1 MAHKNNKGFSLIE
14 IVIAMAV
21 LTLLLTPIIKQFAQ
35 TMKVSRMAKEQQY
48 VNEEAIFA
56 LEEAQVTSETELVA
70 NYTSFAVANPDVT
83 FATSTDSVS
92 CTLVT
97 TSGSEIE
104 IVDEKENAVT
114 DNKVNYTVNS
124 YALNHIEVGPKNE
137 IYNKVISVDN
147 LATQIRGYKTS
158 VEKKG
163 LKIKYNMTS
172 AEVPEGYTLTSEG
185 SAVKTDGNGNVISV
199 VVEETNYVG
208 NPNSTNLGNMQN
220 LDYETVA
227 MITGSAS
234 NFDDT
239 AERAMYADAMDELKE
254 ANYEAWETH
263 IKHSE
268 GDGPLFQS
276 GTAFNREKLTKIYID
291 EVNKASGDK
300 SYIVKVDVYYYY
312 SFKLAEMS
320 EAVTG
325 TVSYNVFAQE
335 FDTVKCPDIYF
346 EYQPFIAELSN
357 SGGVHSVQYA
367 DNDYILIDNYV
378 DDVKLYIYKPFLDA
392 VNVADGKTE
401 ADYTKEDSYLYQS
414 YKYNSDEGVN
424 AYELVKTKINVA
436 SANNTVKEVDIYT
449 NLDVEDKGVASQFF
463 VDASAFNNF
472 SFVFSDKVA
481 DDASLASADKQS
493 YTRSKIMSIDQDT
506 RYNDRLRTVTV
517 SMIPVKL
524 TSTENP
530 DGSTSVTESVR
541 DNANTVTLTGAKG
554 EK

>member
-35 TMKVSRMAKEQQY
+35 TMRVSRLAKEQQY

-56 LEEAQVTSETELVA
+56 LEEAQVTSKDELIA
-70 NYTSFAVANPDVT
+70 NYTAIAATNPDVT
-83 FATSTDSVS
+83 FATSSDPVA

-97 TSGSEIE
+97 TSGNEIDL
-104 IVDEKENAVT
+104 VDEKENAVT
-114 DNKVNYTVNS
+114 DNKVNYTVES
-124 YALNHIEVGPKNE
+124 YVLKHIEVGPENDL
-137 IYNKVISVDN
+137 YNKVISVDN

-158 VEKKG
+158 VDKKG

-172 AEVPEGYTLTSEG
+172 AEVPDGYTLTSEG

-239 AERAMYADAMDELKE
+239 AERTMYADAMDELKE
-254 ANYEAWETH
+254 ANYDAWETH
-263 IKHSE
+263 MKHST

-276 GTAFNREKLTKIYID
+276 DTVFDREKLTKIYVD
-291 EVNKASGDK
+291 EVNETSGEK
-300 SYIVKVDVYYYY
+300 YYIVKVDVYYSY
-312 SFKLAEMS
+312 SFQLAQMADPVS
-320 EAVTG
+320 G
-325 TVSYNVFAQE
+325 NVSYNVFAQK
-335 FDTVKCPDIYF
+335 FYTDKCPDIYF
-346 EYQPFIAELSN
+346 EYQPFITELSE
-357 SGGVHSVQYA
+357 SGGAYNVEYA

-378 DDVKLYIYKPFLDA
+378 DDVKLYVYKPFLDA
-392 VNVADGKTE
+392 ENVADGKTE
-401 ADYTKEDSYLYQS
+401 TDYTKVDSYLYDS
-414 YKYNSDEGVN
+414 LKYNEDEN
-424 AYELVKTKINVA
+424 RYDLIKTKINIA
-436 SANNTVKEVDIYT
+436 SANNSVKEVDIYT
-449 NLDVEDKGVASQFF
+449 NLDVEDNGAASQFF
-463 VDASAFNNF
+463 VDHTTFSNF
-472 SFVFSDKVA
+472 DFVDSDKAA
-481 DDASLASADKQS
+481 DDASLEGAAKQS

-517 SMIPVKL
+517 SMIPVEL
-524 TSTENP
+524 TSTENA
-530 DGSTSVTESVR
+530 DGSTEITESVR
-541 DNANTVTLTGAKG
+541 DDANTVTLTGAKG